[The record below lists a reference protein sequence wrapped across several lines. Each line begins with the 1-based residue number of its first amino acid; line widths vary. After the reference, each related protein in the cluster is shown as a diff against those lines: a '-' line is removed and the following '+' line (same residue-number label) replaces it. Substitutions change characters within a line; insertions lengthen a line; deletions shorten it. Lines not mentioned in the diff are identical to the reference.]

1 MTTINSQRRQPSL
14 PRGHVFLATVSHGTP
29 RSKKASGGNLL
40 WDISPLLPLSSPK
53 KIPPKKTGIW
63 AELERHLTVFI
74 TCQRHIGVLHTKEQ
88 VRVQTTFVIS
98 PQAYGFLGFLCTASE
113 RLIFYFLVRSF
124 VVFRI
129 PTPNQG
135 NRKLG
140 HTFTPSHISSL
151 RLSPG
156 WKFGLHFRARQELSQ
171 YRVAFAIV
179 FFGLVVL
186 FSSFFFYCHSPM
198 RLTIRGTCSNALQ
211 PGKKG
216 PGQKLWIPNSS
227 SLFGFSR
234 RH

>member
-1 MTTINSQRRQPSL
+1 MGQVTLCSLCRQQR
-14 PRGHVFLATVSHGTP
+14 
-29 RSKKASGGNLL
+29 KY
-40 WDISPLLPLSSPK
+40 
-53 KIPPKKTGIW
+53 PPQKKTGTW
-63 AELERHLTVFI
+63 AELERHLTEFI

-88 VRVQTTFVIS
+88 VRVHNNIVIS

-113 RLIFYFLVRSF
+113 RLILFFLFGVL
-124 VVFRI
+124 RI
-129 PTPNQG
+129 SGYQPHQT
-135 NRKLG
+135 KATASSVTHSL
-140 HTFTPSHISSL
+140 HIISSL

-171 YRVAFAIV
+171 YRVAFTFV

-186 FSSFFFYCHSPM
+186 FSFFFPGLSPL
-198 RLTIRGTCSNALQ
+198 RLTIRGTCSNAPQ